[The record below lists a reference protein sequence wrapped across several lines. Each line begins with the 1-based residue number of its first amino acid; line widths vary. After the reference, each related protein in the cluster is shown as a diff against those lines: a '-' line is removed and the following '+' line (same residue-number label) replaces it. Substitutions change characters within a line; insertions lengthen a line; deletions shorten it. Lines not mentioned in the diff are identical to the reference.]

1 MKPPTH
7 QPVLLSE
14 ALEALKAASGGL
26 YIDATV
32 GPGGHAAAILQSS
45 SPDGRLLGL
54 DADPEAIATASLN
67 LTPYQSRFI
76 LRNGNFSRLGAVAAS
91 LGLGEAQG
99 ILFDLGLSSLQL
111 ESAGRGFS
119 FQKDAPLDMR
129 FGPSQTTT
137 AAQIVNTHP
146 EEELARLLRE
156 YGEEPRARA
165 IARHL
170 VRQRPFQTTLE
181 LAAAVAQVAP
191 QGHLH
196 PATRTFQALRI
207 AVNGELDSLKEAL
220 PQAVA
225 LLAPGGRLVTI
236 AYHSLEDRIIKEFL
250 RQESRDCIC
259 PPGVIPCRCGH
270 KATLALISKKV
281 IKPSLAEALS
291 NPRSRS
297 ARLRVAQRL

>member
-7 QPVLLSE
+7 LPVLLSE
-14 ALEALKAASGGL
+14 ALEALKVAPGGL

-32 GPGGHAAAILQSS
+32 GPGGHSAAILQAS
-45 SPDGRLLGL
+45 SPSGRLLGL

-67 LTPYQSRFI
+67 LAPHQSRLI
-76 LRNGNFSRLGAVAAS
+76 LRNENFSRLGAVAAS
-91 LGLGEAQG
+91 LGLGLAQG
-99 ILFDLGLSSLQL
+99 ILFDLGLASPQL

-129 FGPSQTTT
+129 FGPGQTIT
-137 AAQIVNTHP
+137 AAQIVNTYP

-156 YGEEPRARA
+156 YGEEPRARV
-165 IARHL
+165 IARRL
-170 VRQRPFQTTLE
+170 VRLRPFRTTLE
-181 LAAAVAQVAP
+181 LAQAVAQVAP
-191 QGHLH
+191 RGRIH

-207 AVNGELDSLKEAL
+207 AVNGELDRLKEAL

-250 RQESRDCIC
+250 RQESQDCIC

-270 KATLALISKKV
+270 EATLAIISKKV

-297 ARLRVAQRL
+297 ARLRIAQRL